1 MSCFS
6 EQSGPGMPQS
16 LTADAQPMTE
26 INEGLGALAYGLVV
40 RRLCT
45 FSD

>member
-1 MSCFS
+1 
-6 EQSGPGMPQS
+6 MPQA
-16 LTADAQPMTE
+16 LNADAKPLTE

-40 RRLCT
+40 RRLST